1 MRVVLIA
8 IYVLCVFCLVSIKK
22 IVFFIAV
29 SVVKL
34 FFIASLF
41 FRKTAGYFHC
51 ENFCSEKH
59 SHYNRGIHKS
69 EAVRLYGLL

>member
-8 IYVLCVFCLVSIKK
+8 IYVLSVFRLVSLKK
-22 IVFFIAV
+22 IIFFLAV

-34 FFIASLF
+34 CFIASIF
-41 FRKTAGYFHC
+41 FNKTAGYFHF

-59 SHYNRGIHKS
+59 SHYNRAIHKS